1 MSKQQ
6 QFQFLEKIPVAAR
19 GKLVHFNGK
28 SACYRCEPKSG
39 NSEKINIYEK
49 QHLSYLYHV
58 SGTRGN
64 LPREYTP
71 VTVLTGFEVSGKT
84 KVEL

>member
-39 NSEKINIYEK
+39 NSEKLIYTKNNICHIYIMFRE
-49 QHLSYLYHV
+49 
-58 SGTRGN
+58 RGEICPGN
-64 LPREYTP
+64 TP
-71 VTVLTGFEVSGKT
+71 ITVLTGFEVSGKT